1 MRLVFEPL
9 LKRYN
14 ADVYLSG
21 HVHTFERSFPV
32 FDGLV
37 YLGNSD
43 DSNGGHHG
51 GNDRAYGGD
60 DPPLPLVSTKM
71 VYERPGAPVHII
83 NGAGGNIEVLSTVRR
98 RVYGSCLLTDADTRW

>member
-1 MRLVFEPL
+1 M

-32 FDGLV
+32 FDGEV
-37 YLGNSD
+37 YFG
-43 DSNGGHHG
+43 SNHDTNNDHHG
-51 GNDRAYGGD
+51 GKGRDGGGD

-71 VYERPGAPVHII
+71 VYEQPGAPVHII
-83 NGAGGNIEVLSTVRR
+83 NGAGGNIEVLPYVAE
-98 RVYGSCLLTDADTRW
+98 VYGSCC